1 MGVHRAE
8 KQLFPS
14 KIKKITKKR
23 RFDATKSPFHSSYI
37 MKAVMLLTPPIP
49 RNNEVIY
56 DDGGNTGASGA
67 RNGA

>member
-56 DDGGNTGASGA
+56 DDGGNAGASGA